1 MSGSQP
7 LQFVPTLPPEEAAR
21 AGYYRLIARLFYA
34 APDEHLIA
42 ELVHA
47 PDAGN
52 EVENDPQAMALASSW
67 RAMVEAC
74 RTAFPAA
81 LESEHMELFIGTGK
95 AQVTPY
101 LSHYVLRHAND
112 NPLVEL
118 RAQLADWGIARREG
132 VPEYEDHV
140 ANVCE
145 AMRFAIAVQQRTLEE
160 QKMFFD
166 RFLYRGVVAF
176 CDAVSASKQARFYPL
191 VARFARA
198 YLDIEKSAFE
208 MLG

>member
-7 LQFVPTLPPEEAAR
+7 LQFAPTPPPEEAAR

-34 APDEHLIA
+34 APDQHLIA
-42 ELVHA
+42 QLLHA
-47 PDAGN
+47 PDFGA
-52 EVENDPQAMALASSW
+52 EVENDAQAMALASAW

-74 RTAFPAA
+74 RTAFPAT

-101 LSHYVLRHAND
+101 LSHYVLRHSSD
-112 NPLVEL
+112 SPLVEL
-118 RAQLADWGIARREG
+118 RAQLADWGIARRDG

-140 ANVCE
+140 SNVCE
-145 AMRFAIAVQQRTLEE
+145 AMHFAIAVQQRSLEE

-166 RFLYRGVVAF
+166 LFVYRGVVAF
-176 CDAVSASKQARFYPL
+176 CDAVNAAKQARFYPL
-191 VARFARA
+191 VARFTRA
-198 YLDIEKSAFE
+198 YLEIERSAFE